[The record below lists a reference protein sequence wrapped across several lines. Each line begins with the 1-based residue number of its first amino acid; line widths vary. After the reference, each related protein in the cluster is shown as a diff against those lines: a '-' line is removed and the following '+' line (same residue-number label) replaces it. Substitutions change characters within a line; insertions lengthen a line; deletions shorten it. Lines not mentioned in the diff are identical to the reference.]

1 MKAFV
6 TGATGFIGSHLVDE
20 IIRRGGKV
28 VILDM
33 NPVGVDGHRAD
44 YVIDLNGKPQTLYEE
59 IFKKERPDVIFNLAA
74 SKCTVCAENVYRDW
88 NVNAVA
94 PMLLARAAIKCGIM
108 DFVHVSTGSV
118 YGTAEDTDEFRP
130 RSYYGVS
137 KLAGEK
143 YLGALKSYFPGFRPK
158 VLRYFH
164 VYGPRQNDSLKG
176 GVLAIWLKE
185 RLQNG
190 SIEIHGDGQQ
200 IRHFT
205 HVDDVVNLTLASL
218 EMQDEDFEYDIFNPH
233 PWPLYLV
240 KDLIEELTPGN
251 QWEVRVAPERPGDCK
266 TTRADMDL
274 YRNIAFVGVGN
285 ELDYR
290 VSLQEGL
297 QRWIDVLTQASSV
310 SHGGLA
316 QRVA

>member
-94 PMLLARAAIKCGIM
+94 PMLLARAAFKCGIM
-108 DFVHVSTGSV
+108 DFIHVSTGSV
-118 YGTAEDTDEFRP
+118 YGTADDVDEFRP

-143 YLGALKSYFPGFRPK
+143 YLGALKSYFHGFRPK

-176 GVLAIWLKE
+176 GVLAIWLRE

-200 IRHFT
+200 VRHFT
-205 HVDDVVNLTLASL
+205 HVDDVVNLTLYAL
-218 EMQDEDFEYDIFNPH
+218 DQGQMEQDIFNTSR
-233 PWPLYLV
+233 WKLSEV
-240 KDLIEELTPGN
+240 RSLIEDLTPDNSWTVTNGPA
-251 QWEVRVAPERPGDCK
+251 RHGDCK
-266 TTRADMDL
+266 TTRADKDISRTPMMPLHLGSSAYKVDL
-274 YRNIAFVGVGN
+274 RT
-285 ELDYR
+285 
-290 VSLQEGL
+290 GL